1 MCFFVLVAGLH
12 TLPLIPRSLY
22 LRHWSWMVWIIMDA
36 LCEWTQL
43 VILVVVVEV
52 VVVVAVG
59 EEDMVVVVDAVVGLV
74 DAVVVVEVIMVSC
87 LHCF

>member
-1 MCFFVLVAGLH
+1 M
-12 TLPLIPRSLY
+12 
-22 LRHWSWMVWIIMDA
+22 
-36 LCEWTQL
+36 
-43 VILVVVVEV
+43 ILVVVE

-87 LHCF
+87 LHYIRHLRLFLNLVVVLPLEITL

>member
-1 MCFFVLVAGLH
+1 
-12 TLPLIPRSLY
+12 
-22 LRHWSWMVWIIMDA
+22 
-36 LCEWTQL
+36 
-43 VILVVVVEV
+43 VVVE

-87 LHCF
+87 LHYIRHLRLFLNLVVVLPLEITL

>member
-1 MCFFVLVAGLH
+1 
-12 TLPLIPRSLY
+12 
-22 LRHWSWMVWIIMDA
+22 
-36 LCEWTQL
+36 
-43 VILVVVVEV
+43 VILVVVE

-87 LHCF
+87 LHYIRHLRLFLNLVVVLPLEITL